1 MEIGQLDLVSIKK
14 NLADYSRYFSF
25 LLNIPLIHNFLFFNI
40 VYFLVIF
47 FIIFLIIFIAI
58 SGALIDGACV
68 LILWYYNV
76 TQSIMSTS
84 KETTNKDIIKN
95 QNDSTTN
102 NYRSTTSEE
111 KEKLIGGG
119 VIDAVADTAADD
131 DSSVGGASLLS
142 VVLHLGADIL
152 RLCGQLVVGLLSNQ
166 TPKNSVLID
175 ATVSLCISCLMYIMC
190 IYLLWRIVMMFWRV

>member
-1 MEIGQLDLVSIKK
+1 
-14 NLADYSRYFSF
+14 
-25 LLNIPLIHNFLFFNI
+25 
-40 VYFLVIF
+40 
-47 FIIFLIIFIAI
+47 
-58 SGALIDGACV
+58 
-68 LILWYYNV
+68 
-76 TQSIMSTS
+76 MSTS

-95 QNDSTTN
+95 QNDSPTN

-119 VIDAVADTAADD
+119 VIDAAADAADD

>member
-1 MEIGQLDLVSIKK
+1 MLV
-14 NLADYSRYFSF
+14 N
-25 LLNIPLIHNFLFFNI
+25 
-40 VYFLVIF
+40 YFL
-47 FIIFLIIFIAI
+47 AI

-76 TQSIMSTS
+76 TKSIMMSTS
-84 KETTNKDIIKN
+84 KETNKDFIKN
-95 QNDSTTN
+95 QNESPTN
-102 NYRSTTSEE
+102 GTTSEE
-111 KEKLIGGG
+111 KEKLIGDG
-119 VIDAVADTAADD
+119 VIDADADAHDADTD

-175 ATVSLCISCLMYIMC
+175 ATVSVCISCLMYIMC
-190 IYLLWRIVMMFWRV
+190 IYLLWRIVIMFWRVM